1 MIDELMARMPTRR
14 YAPRLPRHAK
24 EEFDENGFFTLKC
37 ITTDE
42 EVEWLREVYDALFS
56 GEGGAFI
63 MHDVN
68 VRVDQQRGDRV
79 SQIIRPEN
87 TFPALEKTQFWRNSR
102 RLAAQLLGLELKEMD
117 GWGHMVRKAPRDTE
131 EVPWHQDEG
140 YWDPSFD
147 YLGLGVWMPLDPAT
161 VESGCMSM
169 IPGSHKGGVR
179 EHKHTN
185 GDPAITVIVCEDVD
199 PSQAV
204 PRPVE
209 IGGASFHHCRTM
221 HWSGPNRTDHVR
233 RAYVNEWQKV
243 PVPLTQPHD
252 RPWFW
257 ERMEVIKSFAPD
269 RFKPA
274 VAEVV

>member
-1 MIDELMARMPTRR
+1 MIDELVTRMPTKR
-14 YAPRLPRHAK
+14 YAPRLPRHARD
-24 EEFDENGFFTLKC
+24 EFDENGFFTLPR

-42 EVEWLREVYDALFS
+42 EIDWLREVYDVLFA
-56 GEGGAFI
+56 GEGGAYVLR
-63 MHDVN
+63 DVN

-79 SQIIRPEN
+79 SQIIRPEDVL
-87 TFPALEKTQFWRNSR
+87 PALKTTQFWRNSR
-102 RLAAQLLGLELKEMD
+102 RLAAQLLGLEPRALD
-117 GWGHMVRKAPRDTE
+117 GWGHMVRKAPHDTE
-131 EVPWHQDEG
+131 EVPWHQDEA

-169 IPGSHKGGVR
+169 IPGSHKGGIR
-179 EHKHTN
+179 THEHTN
-185 GDPAITVIVCEDVD
+185 GDPAVTVIVCKDVD
-199 PSQAV
+199 RAEAV

-221 HWSGPNRTDHVR
+221 HWSGPNGSDHVR

-243 PVPLTQPHD
+243 PVPLAEPYD
-252 RPWFW
+252 RPWYW
-257 ERMEVIKSFAPD
+257 PRQEAIQRYAPT

-274 VAEVV
+274 VSAAL